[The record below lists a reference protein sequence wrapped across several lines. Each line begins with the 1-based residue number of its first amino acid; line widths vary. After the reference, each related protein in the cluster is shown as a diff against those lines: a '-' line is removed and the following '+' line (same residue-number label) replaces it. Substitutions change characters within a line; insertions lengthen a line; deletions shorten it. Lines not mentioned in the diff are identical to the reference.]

1 MGKYQVFSLL
11 CRHNEHG
18 EMEYKGEGNY
28 VCPVCGFEYHDWE
41 YDDDGSD
48 EALSV
53 YDAAAIWAS
62 HGKDED
68 YMFGYTEEEL
78 EDAL

>member
-1 MGKYQVFSLL
+1 MAYESFSLL
-11 CRHNEHG
+11 CRNREHG
-18 EMEYKGEGNY
+18 EMTYDGNGDY
-28 VCPVCGFEYHDWE
+28 SCPVCGETYHDWE

-53 YDAAAIWAS
+53 YDAALIWAS
-62 HGKDED
+62 KGKDED

-78 EDAL
+78 EEAL